1 MCKKLL
7 IIMLLVMVG
16 WCYAEARDYIT
27 LSGNIGPYTIVMKID
42 PTADS
47 GTNCGYYYYTD
58 KKHPR
63 RVNFNLV
70 MGKYDQINFH
80 GSVKMTLYEFSP
92 SGKNTGT
99 FRGQLECSSGWYSGT
114 FTNSK
119 GKKYRFELYE

>member
-1 MCKKLL
+1 MYKKLL
-7 IIMLLVMVG
+7 IIALLAIMS

-27 LSGNIGPYTIVMKID
+27 LRGNIGPYTIVMKLD

-63 RVNFNLV
+63 RVNFKLV
-70 MGKYDQINFH
+70 MGKYEQINIH

-92 SGKNTGT
+92 SGLNSGT
-99 FRGQLECSSGWYSGT
+99 FRGQFECSVDNYFGT

-119 GKKYRFELYE
+119 GKKYQFDLY